1 MDSGALIGALAVAF
15 IVLVTFGSPIGLRMI
30 RKPVGRRRKV
40 GRHARKE
47 VACPKGKRR
56 ISYGSKRTRW
66 R

>member
-15 IVLVTFGSPIGLRMI
+15 IVLVVFGSPIGLRMI
-30 RKPVGRRRKV
+30 SKPVGRRHKV

-47 VACPKGKRR
+47 VACPKGKKRT
-56 ISYGSKRTRW
+56 SYGSKRTRW